1 LTRTTQSVEYQRE
14 DHGGKENHMP
24 RKYEVFDRRTAAPV
38 EPHPVVTLQ
47 KRATWGFNRAAF
59 LALGEPRAIQMAY
72 SPEGAVGFMLA
83 SPDDPRSYP
92 VRRQS
97 AGSNFQISGKAFCQH
112 FGIPLPGYAKRF
124 SAELEDDILWVDIKR
139 HLENPED
146 DAAGTHNNRQADEDA
161 DGA

>member
-1 LTRTTQSVEYQRE
+1 
-14 DHGGKENHMP
+14 MP
-24 RKYEVFDRRTAAPV
+24 REYEVFDRRNAAPV
-38 EPHPVVTLQ
+38 EPRPVVTLQ
-47 KRATWGFNRAAF
+47 KRANWGFNRAAF

-146 DAAGTHNNRQADEDA
+146 DAESTHHGQADEDS

>member
-1 LTRTTQSVEYQRE
+1 
-14 DHGGKENHMP
+14 MP
-24 RKYEVFDRRTAAPV
+24 REYEVFDRRNAAPV
-38 EPHPVVTLQ
+38 EPGPVVTLQ
-47 KRATWGFNRAAF
+47 KRANWGFNRAAF

-146 DAAGTHNNRQADEDA
+146 DAESTHNGQADEDS

>member
-1 LTRTTQSVEYQRE
+1 
-14 DHGGKENHMP
+14 MP
-24 RKYEVFDRRTAAPV
+24 REYEVFDRRNAAPV
-38 EPHPVVTLQ
+38 EPRPVVTLQ
-47 KRATWGFNRAAF
+47 KRANWGFNRAAF

-146 DAAGTHNNRQADEDA
+146 DAESTHNGQADEDS

>member
-1 LTRTTQSVEYQRE
+1 LARTTQSVEYQRE
-14 DHGGKENHMP
+14 THGGKENHMP
-24 RKYEVFDRRTAAPV
+24 REYEVFDRRNAAPV
-38 EPHPVVTLQ
+38 EPRPVVTLQ
-47 KRATWGFNRAAF
+47 KRANWGFNRAAF

-146 DAAGTHNNRQADEDA
+146 DAESTHHGQADEDS

>member
-1 LTRTTQSVEYQRE
+1 
-14 DHGGKENHMP
+14 MP
-24 RKYEVFDRRTAAPV
+24 REYEVFDRRNAAPV
-38 EPHPVVTLQ
+38 EPGPVVTLQ
-47 KRATWGFNRAAF
+47 KRANWGFNRAAF

-146 DAAGTHNNRQADEDA
+146 DAESTHHGQADEDS

>member
-1 LTRTTQSVEYQRE
+1 
-14 DHGGKENHMP
+14 MP

-112 FGIPLPGYAKRF
+112 YGIPAPTYAKRF
-124 SAELEDDILWVDIKR
+124 SAELEDDILWADIRR
-139 HLENPED
+139 HLEHPED
-146 DAAGTHNNRQADEDA
+146 DAEGTHNGQADQDSDDA
-161 DGA
+161 